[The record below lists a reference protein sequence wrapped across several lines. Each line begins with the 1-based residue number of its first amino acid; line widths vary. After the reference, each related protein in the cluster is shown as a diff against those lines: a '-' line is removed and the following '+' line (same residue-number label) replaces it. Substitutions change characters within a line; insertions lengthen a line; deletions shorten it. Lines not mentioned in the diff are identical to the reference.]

1 MWQNTE
7 FRNKTIKAQ
16 KEAQNRQETKR
27 KNSEQSK
34 DRAWLSKQ
42 GERSVFVKKDKFN
55 YYLNLGYHFGRN

>member
-1 MWQNTE
+1 MYE
-7 FRNKTIKAQ
+7 CSISSLTIFIK
-16 KEAQNRQETKR
+16 KCSEETKR